1 MYGNKCAWCKNSM
14 PTESGGWKC
23 KYSTC
28 QLTEYEITQIILRL
42 AGTRNYLYEKND
54 CFYYDCRDDAGFVCM
69 YCHYK
74 CYK

>member
-1 MYGNKCAWCKNSM
+1 MICARLFSAMVGRRLNNMCGSKCAWCKDSM

-42 AGTRNYLYEKND
+42 AGTRKY
-54 CFYYDCRDDAGFVCM
+54 
-69 YCHYK
+69 
-74 CYK
+74 